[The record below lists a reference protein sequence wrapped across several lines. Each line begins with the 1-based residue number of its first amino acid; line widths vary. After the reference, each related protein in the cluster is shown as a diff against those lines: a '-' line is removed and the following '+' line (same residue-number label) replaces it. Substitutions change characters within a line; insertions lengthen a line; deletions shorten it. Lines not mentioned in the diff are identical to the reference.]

1 MRKILFPTVIA
12 AVMASSMG
20 AFAATD
26 TSTTGTIKAL
36 DMKAMSVTLNDG
48 TTYMLPKGFKDP
60 GLKVGE
66 KVVVGWKL
74 VNKVHEADTISL
86 AK

>member
-20 AFAATD
+20 AFAAD

-74 VNKVHEADTISL
+74 VNKIHEADTVTL

>member
-12 AVMASSMG
+12 AVMASTLG
-20 AFAATD
+20 AFAAD

-36 DMKAMSVTLNDG
+36 DMKAMSITLNDG
-48 TTYMLPKGFKDP
+48 TVYMLPKGFKDP

-74 VNKVHEADTISL
+74 ANKIHEADTVAM